1 MHLNIMQEELQKYLK
16 IFDTLT
22 LGVTKYG
29 KAPHKIVMLLSV
41 LQAVKNQLITQNRI
55 YVMPELIAIFRSNW
69 NDLVLTQHVCN
80 FALPFWHL
88 KGNKK
93 AVKTKFW
100 HPVAKPGYEMA
111 LQTKESVSSLG
122 ELNAAI
128 DYVVLNEDLFSL
140 MKDATQNAI
149 LTQFLLEKYFPD
161 TKDKFS
167 FSNKNYNTLLDDIE
181 DKILNESREEY
192 QVEIKKLLLKK
203 DEEEIFLRGSLFKRE
218 IPKIYNNTCCIS
230 GMRIDTTINASM
242 IDACHIVPFSHSYD
256 DTVTNGIALC
266 PNLHRAFDRGL
277 IAIDDDYRVMVNN
290 NFVESENA
298 EYSIRIFNGR
308 KILLPDIKKYH
319 PSLENFQK
327 HRSRFL
333 F

>member
-1 MHLNIMQEELQKYLK
+1 MQEELQKYLK

-55 YVMPELIAIFRSNW
+55 YVTPELIAIFRSNW

-140 MKDATQNAI
+140 IKDATQNAI

-308 KILLPDIKKYH
+308 KILLPDIKKYQ

>member
-1 MHLNIMQEELQKYLK
+1 MQEELQKYLK
-16 IFDTLT
+16 IFDTLA

-41 LQAVKNQLITQNRI
+41 LHAVKNQLITQNRI
-55 YVMPELIAIFRSNW
+55 YVTPELIAIFRSNW
-69 NDLVLTQHVCN
+69 NELVLTQHVCN

-88 KGNKK
+88 KGSKRS
-93 AVKTKFW
+93 VKTKFW

-111 LQTKESVSSLG
+111 LETKESVSSLG

-128 DYVVLNEDLFSL
+128 DYVTLNEDLFSL
-140 MKDATQNAI
+140 MKDATANAI
-149 LTQFLLEKYFPD
+149 LTQCLLEKYFPN
-161 TKDKFS
+161 THDKFNS
-167 FSNKNYNTLLDDIE
+167 SVKDYSTLLDDIE
-181 DKILNESREEY
+181 DKILNESREQY
-192 QVEIKKLLLKK
+192 QGEIRKLLIEK

-242 IDACHIVPFSHSYD
+242 IDACHIVPFSQSYD

-277 IAIDDDYRVMVNN
+277 IAIDDDYRVMVSTSFREEETSYNIA
-290 NFVESENA
+290 NFENK
-298 EYSIRIFNGR
+298 RINLP
-308 KILLPDIKKYH
+308 LLSSYC
-319 PSLENFQK
+319 PSVENFRW
-327 HRSRFL
+327 HRKNVFK
-333 F
+333 